1 MGTREEIEQRTSD
14 SLLGYIE
21 DRYHII
27 GLVGIVVAMFAMRIQ
42 TYSNF
47 IRDGEVFFSGNDAW
61 YHFREVVYITEHWP
75 TPIPFD
81 PWTGFP
87 TGQWVGQFGTLYDQL
102 IATIALII
110 GLGSPSEALRE
121 AWGTARCDCVITPS
135 RHIPAAH
142 ARRGSRS

>member
-1 MGTREEIEQRTSD
+1 MGTREEIEQQISG

-47 IRDGEVFFSGNDAW
+47 IRDGEVFFSGNDDW
-61 YHFREVVYITEHWP
+61 YHFREVVYIIAHWP

-81 PWTGFP
+81 QWTGFP
-87 TGQWVGQFGTLYDQL
+87 TGKWVGMIGTLYDQL
-102 IATIALII
+102 IATIGIVI
-110 GLGSPSEALRE
+110 GRGLPS
-121 AWGTARCDCVITPS
+121 
-135 RHIPAAH
+135 AH
-142 ARRGSRS
+142 RYGKGRFIAQDV